1 MLKSAITALGVL
13 AAVAPTRPFTADPGT
28 AGFDAEEVL
37 ARTYAAYAA
46 LNSYAD
52 SGTVVDESKGFRDR
66 FTFRTLQ
73 PREPRNFLLD
83 FRYAG
88 ADYDN
93 GFKIAGGART
103 VIWMQAGHLQTWN
116 SETQAHDVYP
126 EDGGR
131 QVEAIKGASVGT
143 RGVSVLVPSLIYIKA
158 NLASVVQATEEAV
171 AAGRDDRRPPVPQGD
186 GHRAVALSQR
196 PGHRGAADHD
206 LDRRGDLPHPQ
217 SARGHSQG
225 LPTRLAQPPD
235 LHLRAQ
241 GEPADRGEALRL
253 HHSGMVK

>member
-13 AAVAPTRPFTADPGT
+13 AAVAPMRAFTADPGT

-73 PREPRNFLLD
+73 TREPRNFLLD

-171 AAGRDDRRPPVPQGD
+171 AAGTETIGGRPCLKVTGIERWRYPSGQVTGVRPITIWIDAETYLIRKVLEDTPKDSPRGSLSRRIFTFEPKANPQIEGKHFD
-186 GHRAVALSQR
+186 FTI
-196 PGHRGAADHD
+196 P
-206 LDRRGDLPHPQ
+206 
-217 SARGHSQG
+217 
-225 LPTRLAQPPD
+225 
-235 LHLRAQ
+235 
-241 GEPADRGEALRL
+241 E
-253 HHSGMVK
+253 